1 MSDILV
7 EFDKYISTNKD
18 VLNVLP
24 INTKKNRKKYIEK
37 VEELEETALKIKKVI
52 WNEIEERYERYI
64 DVAPNPKISE
74 LSKNIRSVEEIDLFN
89 ELNTPYEKLGFD
101 RITHN
106 LDCFFE
112 GNLDFV
118 NENINAFINKFKDLG
133 IELSEEDFN
142 YSPYTNEYMKVFF
155 EDGITSGDFSSEKL
169 KKAFEK
175 IYWKCPD
182 IVTHIELNMR
192 YLYYIN
198 SKKIEKELNSRNE
211 KILSDMNLDK
221 NGLVKNFFE
230 INKELLTLQRT
241 DSKAILDKFLNDEW
255 KIKDFGE
262 KDMSVLYERLS
273 AKNYFSASPKEQEE
287 INDNFVKL
295 LNTLYEYNAYIKYKF
310 IIDDLKEK
318 YKHKDT
324 LQDSYEKKNKELRQ
338 KEQEL
343 LKENKK
349 YKRNLKMSKKAW
361 LIFIRKKL
369 EKKVYEFPVV
379 SNAKIKELKNLYLEL
394 DEEVVNSRIVEFV
407 DDNCT
412 IKYMFKIVISFYT
425 YAYKLAK
432 EYYKDDPDIDIEQEL
447 QGLMDFINQPYKVM
461 LNSIKL
467 AEESEITSIIANRY
481 KILNINLEQEDLEE
495 NLDTLLEDV
504 GKIVDYYN
512 ITKSS
517 LDMDNIAFVEKVKTM
532 IAKNKKQ

>member
-1 MSDILV
+1 
-7 EFDKYISTNKD
+7 
-18 VLNVLP
+18 
-24 INTKKNRKKYIEK
+24 
-37 VEELEETALKIKKVI
+37 
-52 WNEIEERYERYI
+52 
-64 DVAPNPKISE
+64 
-74 LSKNIRSVEEIDLFN
+74 
-89 ELNTPYEKLGFD
+89 
-101 RITHN
+101 
-106 LDCFFE
+106 
-112 GNLDFV
+112 
-118 NENINAFINKFKDLG
+118 
-133 IELSEEDFN
+133 
-142 YSPYTNEYMKVFF
+142 MK
-155 EDGITSGDFSSEKL
+155 
-169 KKAFEK
+169 
-175 IYWKCPD
+175 
-182 IVTHIELNMR
+182 
-192 YLYYIN
+192 
-198 SKKIEKELNSRNE
+198 

-230 INKELLTLQRT
+230 MNKELLTLQRT

-461 LNSIKL
+461 LNNIKL

-517 LDMDNIAFVEKVKTM
+517 LDIDNIAFVEKVKTM

>member
-64 DVAPNPKISE
+64 DVVPNPKISE

-101 RITHN
+101 KITHN

-169 KKAFEK
+169 KKSFEK

-230 INKELLTLQRT
+230 MNKELLTLQRT

-369 EKKVYEFPVV
+369 EKKVYKFPVD
-379 SNAKIKELKNLYLEL
+379 SNAKIKE
-394 DEEVVNSRIVEFV
+394 
-407 DDNCT
+407 
-412 IKYMFKIVISFYT
+412 
-425 YAYKLAK
+425 
-432 EYYKDDPDIDIEQEL
+432 
-447 QGLMDFINQPYKVM
+447 
-461 LNSIKL
+461 
-467 AEESEITSIIANRY
+467 
-481 KILNINLEQEDLEE
+481 
-495 NLDTLLEDV
+495 
-504 GKIVDYYN
+504 
-512 ITKSS
+512 
-517 LDMDNIAFVEKVKTM
+517 
-532 IAKNKKQ
+532 